1 MLPVLVNTEW
11 TCTMDSFI
19 HCQNTTVENKQLL
32 TEARNIAREMYRKD
46 EPNPYSMENLFRWLQ
61 GKWSVRYWS
70 QTKHPTIGDIVIVP
84 VSAYRYVPEWEPPMF
99 HAMCIYDIVDGEH
112 KVFFADNLYE
122 VFEYNE
128 NWLYYTFR

>member
-1 MLPVLVNTEW
+1 
-11 TCTMDSFI
+11 MDSFI
-19 HCQNTTVENKQLL
+19 HCKNTTVENKQLL

-46 EPNPYSMENLFRWLQ
+46 EPNPYSMENLFKRLQ

-99 HAMCIYDIVDGEH
+99 HAMCIYDIVDGKH